1 MAILKLNRNDIVVKE
16 MLNAA
21 IETINL
27 HGKVKAQFSQFSIL
41 SRG

>member
-1 MAILKLNRNDIVVKE
+1 MAMFKYNRNEIVVKE

-27 HGKVKAQFSQFSIL
+27 HGKVRNK
-41 SRG
+41 